1 MKRNFWFLAVLIC
14 LIAWAV
20 LFPAG
25 AAHAVEGGSGV
36 YALGLVG
43 PQAGIMPEPGT
54 YVGYNL
60 YYYKGDTTTPVS
72 ASGKVQIPGTGFE
85 LPAQL
90 TGSVDT
96 EAESYAHIV
105 TLTYVF
111 DADILGGRPGVSVWL
126 PYVDSDL
133 TLRGSG
139 VLSLTGPLGGTYDI
153 PFGGR
158 ADASETDIGD
168 TTFIGMLLARRIS
181 TLYDHAQRVRPDRR
195 LRQES
200 FDQCG

>member
-60 YYYKGDTTTPVS
+60 YYYKGDTTTLFP
-72 ASGKVQIPGTGFE
+72 P
-85 LPAQL
+85 
-90 TGSVDT
+90 
-96 EAESYAHIV
+96 
-105 TLTYVF
+105 
-111 DADILGGRPGVSVWL
+111 
-126 PYVDSDL
+126 
-133 TLRGSG
+133 
-139 VLSLTGPLGGTYDI
+139 
-153 PFGGR
+153 
-158 ADASETDIGD
+158 
-168 TTFIGMLLARRIS
+168 
-181 TLYDHAQRVRPDRR
+181 RVRSKSPAPAS
-195 LRQES
+195 S
-200 FDQCG
+200 FPRS